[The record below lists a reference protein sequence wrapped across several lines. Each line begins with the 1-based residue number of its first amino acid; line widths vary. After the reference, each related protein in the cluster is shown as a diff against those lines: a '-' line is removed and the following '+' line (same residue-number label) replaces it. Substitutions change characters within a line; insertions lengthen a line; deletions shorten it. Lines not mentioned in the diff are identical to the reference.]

1 METTRAALMA
11 TLMLMAAL
19 AGCMGDDTSDLDAR
33 ISELEQSNMELEESL
48 VTAQGESAQLQSA
61 LDQSVQDYSAVQ
73 VLLASAE
80 VNGLE
85 RQVQF
90 DTMTESHDSLVT
102 ALDEAGEFA
111 EEILAVIDSMNE
123 TMSSLY
129 DCLLY
134 TSPSPRD
141 S

>member
-11 TLMLMAAL
+11 TLMLTAAL
-19 AGCMGDDTSDLDAR
+19 AGCMGDDTSELDAR

-48 VTAQGESAQLQSA
+48 ATAQGESAQLQSA

-80 VNGLE
+80 VNVMEL
-85 RQVQF
+85 QVQL

-111 EEILAVIDSMNE
+111 DEIMAVIDL
-123 TMSSLY
+123 SLIHI
-129 DCLLY
+129 
-134 TSPSPRD
+134 
-141 S
+141 